1 MPSSNYASRAG
12 EKLELA
18 LQEFGV
24 SVAGLVCADFGSSS
38 GGFVSCLLQNGAK
51 KVYAVDTAYG
61 ELAWQLR
68 NDPRVVVLERTNAL
82 HVRLPEAVDLVT
94 IDLGWTR
101 QGLSLPNAFIN
112 LKDEGRIIS
121 LIKPHYEAPAAY
133 LRKGRLLSDYVSEVL
148 EGVGVQIIRAGGRV
162 EKIIESPLLGEKGG
176 NREFLALII
185 KAGSAA
191 K

>member
-24 SVAGLVCADFGSSS
+24 SVEGLVCADFGSSS

-61 ELAWQLR
+61 ELAWELR
-68 NDPRVVVLERTNAL
+68 NDPRVAVLERTNAL
-82 HVRLPEAVDLVT
+82 YVRLPEEADLVT

-101 QGLSLPNAFIN
+101 QGLSLPSAFAN
-112 LKDEGRIIS
+112 LKVGGRIIS

-133 LRKGRLLSDYVSEVL
+133 LRKGRLLPEYVGEVL
-148 EGVGVQIIRAGGRV
+148 EKVDSEIIRAGGRV

-176 NREFLALII
+176 NREFLALITR
-185 KAGSAA
+185 ADNPT
-191 K
+191 